1 MSRMLKSKLPMSTFL
16 LKPRVVMKA
25 QEELKERSDRQKMY
39 YDQNV
44 KPLPQIMEDD
54 TVQIRK
60 GKERKDLGASHCN
73 REEYS
78 P

>member
-60 GKERKDLGASHCN
+60 GKERLGSQ
-73 REEYS
+73 
-78 P
+78 PL

>member
-1 MSRMLKSKLPMSTFL
+1 
-16 LKPRVVMKA
+16 MKA

-60 GKERKDLGASHCN
+60 GKERLGSQ
-73 REEYS
+73 
-78 P
+78 PL